1 MVTDLVATFMDD
13 LTDRAVA
20 ALAAQDRA
28 PGRVVSIAP
37 GTAPAWDGDCN
48 GYLYGRIVSI
58 LPASDSTGG
67 GAPNVRCG
75 VHFWVATLAIAII
88 RCVAPVD
95 NNGRPPEPVRVDADG
110 RGFSLDAAIL
120 QQVLLCSPYTR
131 SIVQGVPLEE
141 SGGYSGF
148 EWAYTVRVPVCNDCP
163 EV

>member
-13 LTDRAVA
+13 LAERSVL
-20 ALAAQDRA
+20 ALAEHDRR
-28 PGRVVSIAP
+28 PGRVVAIAP

-58 LPASDSTGG
+58 TPGQQQGT
-67 GAPNVRCG
+67 APVNVRCG

-88 RCVAPVD
+88 RCVGVLD
-95 NNGRPPEPVRVDADG
+95 NQGTPPLPSRVDADG

-141 SGGYSGF
+141 QGGYSGF
-148 EWAYTVRVPVCNDCP
+148 EWTYTVRAPTCDCP
-163 EV
+163 EP

>member
-13 LTDRAVA
+13 YAARAVD
-20 ALAAQDRA
+20 ALAASDRR
-28 PGRVVSIAP
+28 PGRVVAIAP
-37 GTAPAWDGDCN
+37 GVAPAWDGDCD

-58 LPASDSTGG
+58 LPVTDDRASRS
-67 GAPNVRCG
+67 ANLRCG
-75 VHFWVATLAIAII
+75 VHFWSATLALAVI

-95 NNGRPPEPVRVDADG
+95 NQGRPPLPARVDADG

-120 QQVLLCSPYTR
+120 QEVILCSPYTR
-131 SIVQGVPLEE
+131 SVIQGVPLEE

-148 EWAYTVRVPVCNDCP
+148 EWTYTVRVPVCACP